1 MSDESTSVD
10 LSSGFDRRSA
20 LKKAAVAGA
29 VVWTAPVLLS
39 DSAQATQFLPGG
51 CTAKCGPSGSVFVS
65 GSATAQPCL
74 PAPPPPGQQEVFAV
88 IDDASA
94 GAGSC
99 GCDTEAVVVVTTP
112 GAGTSFLVRPKPG
125 SAQNG
130 EFDIV
135 ATVSC
140 VDRAGNTISSTCRAT
155 ATAFIQPGN
164 CQGAQNPSPT
174 FQWEATLTC
183 EGLICTPAED

>member
-1 MSDESTSVD
+1 MTDRTELRPT
-10 LSSGFDRRSA
+10 GIDRRSA
-20 LKKAAVAGA
+20 LKKAAAAGA

-39 DSAQATQFLPGG
+39 DSAQAVDILPGG

-74 PAPPPPGQQEVFAV
+74 PAPPPPGQQEVFGV
-88 IDDASA
+88 IDDATA

-99 GCDTEAVVVVTTP
+99 GCDSEALVTVTTP
-112 GAGTSFLVRPKPG
+112 AAGTSFLVRPKPG
-125 SAQNG
+125 SDQNG

-140 VDRAGNTISSTCRAT
+140 VDRAGNTISSTCSAT

-164 CQGAQNPSPT
+164 CLGAQNPTPT
-174 FQWEATLTC
+174 FLWEATLTC
-183 EGLICTPAED
+183 VGEVCIPAAD